1 MWIWLAL
8 GSALLLGVYDVAK
21 KYALKRNGVYTV
33 LLVATAITTLF
44 LSPFL
49 SPGPA
54 AYHLKLA
61 FKAVL
66 VTASWVS
73 GMIALRLLP
82 ITTVSTF
89 KASRPMFV
97 VLFSIILFGERLNLW
112 QWLGVA
118 AVLAAIWLLSSASGR
133 EGFRFGSGRGFWA
146 LVLSVF
152 TGVASALWDKHI
164 ISSFS
169 FGQAPNAVYAALP
182 DSLAVPLFVQSWT
195 NLYITILLAV
205 VVGAWS
211 LLKRIRH
218 GKGDTGE
225 NGSEH
230 FRWDW
235 TLLLIAVLI
244 TGADALYFASINI
257 EGSLLSVISLLR
269 RFSVIVTFALG
280 AIIFREG
287 KIKGKSI
294 ALAFMIAGIALL
306 MAGSL

>member
-21 KYALKRNGVYTV
+21 KYALRQNGVYHV
-33 LLVATAITTLF
+33 LLAATALTAVFMSPL
-44 LSPFL
+44 LSA
-49 SPGPA
+49 GPA
-54 AYHLKLA
+54 EYHLKLA

-66 VTASWVS
+66 VTSSWVS

-97 VLFSIILFGERLNLW
+97 VLFSIILFGERLNLY

-118 AVLAAIWLLSSASGR
+118 AVLVALWLLGAASGK
-133 EGFRFGSGRGFWA
+133 EGFRFGSGKGFWA
-146 LVLSVF
+146 LVVSVI

-164 ISSFS
+164 IGDFDLPQTLS
-169 FGQAPNAVYAALP
+169 PLYAALP
-182 DSLAVPLFVQSWT
+182 AEMTVPLFVQSWT
-195 NLYITILLAV
+195 NLYITIILAV
-205 VVGAWS
+205 IVGIKA
-211 LLKRIRH
+211 LKEKEQRER
-218 GKGDTGE
+218 
-225 NGSEH
+225 

-244 TGADALYFASINI
+244 TCADACYFISINQ

-269 RFSVIVTFALG
+269 RFSVIVTFVLG
-280 AIIFREG
+280 AIIFKEQ
-287 KIKGKSI
+287 KIKGKSV
-294 ALAFMIAGIALL
+294 ALAFMIAGILLL

>member
-169 FGQAPNAVYAALP
+169 FGQAPNAVYAAFP

-195 NLYITILLAV
+195 NLYITLLLAV
-205 VVGAWS
+205 TVLVRVLSGRAAAGTADDS
-211 LLKRIRH
+211 SPGR
-218 GKGDTGE
+218 
-225 NGSEH
+225 

-294 ALAFMIAGIALL
+294 ALAIMIAGIALL